1 MICCII
7 FEVEPFGDHSLVIID
22 GLHQYMPFF
31 SEYQNK
37 LQNGESLF
45 YSWNSGLGVNFISL
59 WAYYL
64 SSPLNLI
71 IVFFPQK
78 YLNGVVSFLI
88 ITKIALSSFTMAIY
102 LKNAIWAQ
110 KRPRK
115 IVAKD
120 WQVFLFSMAY
130 ALSSYMIGYSWN
142 VMWLETMIFLPLII
156 LGVEKLIEKNDGR
169 WYCLFLFASLY
180 CNFYMTFMTCLFLVL
195 YFLLYPHKSV
205 KKFFQ
210 KGFIFAGYSLLAGA
224 MAAIVLIPTYAGL
237 MTTSSAKMQ
246 FPKPEWYVDFF
257 TILNSHSIGAKVITN
272 AQGDGG
278 TNLYCGIL
286 TIFLL
291 NLYIM
296 NRKIKLSVR
305 LKQSFL
311 MILLIV
317 SFNLNWLNY
326 IWHGFHDQY
335 GIPK

>member
-1 MICCII
+1 
-7 FEVEPFGDHSLVIID
+7 
-22 GLHQYMPFF
+22 MPFF

-45 YSWNSGLGVNFISL
+45 YSWNSGLGVNFMSL

-110 KRPRK
+110 RRTRK

-210 KGFIFAGYSLLAGA
+210 KKRIYFCRI
-224 MAAIVLIPTYAGL
+224 
-237 MTTSSAKMQ
+237 
-246 FPKPEWYVDFF
+246 FF
-257 TILNSHSIGAKVITN
+257 TSRRYGSHCVNSNLCRAYDNFLCEN
-272 AQGDGG
+272 AISKAGMVCGF
-278 TNLYCGIL
+278 LYD
-286 TIFLL
+286 F
-291 NLYIM
+291 
-296 NRKIKLSVR
+296 K
-305 LKQSFL
+305 F
-311 MILLIV
+311 
-317 SFNLNWLNY
+317 
-326 IWHGFHDQY
+326 
-335 GIPK
+335 P